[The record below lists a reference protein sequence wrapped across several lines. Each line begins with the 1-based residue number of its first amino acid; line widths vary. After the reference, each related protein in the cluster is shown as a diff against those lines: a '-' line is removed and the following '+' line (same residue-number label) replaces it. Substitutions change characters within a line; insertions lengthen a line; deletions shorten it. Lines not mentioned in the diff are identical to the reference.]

1 MKILIVD
8 DDKTTRKILSL
19 YLKEGGFNVT
29 TAENGL
35 NAMEKLGSDTFQ
47 LVMTDLNMPFM
58 DGIEFIKAI
67 KANPGT
73 AHIPALMLTAETDGE
88 EKDRA
93 FKAGADG
100 YLSKPVTAEELAVKI
115 RQMVKDALEKG
126 EKPNGKA

>member
-58 DGIEFIKAI
+58 DGIKFIKTI
-67 KANPGT
+67 KANPRT
-73 AHIPALMLTAETDGE
+73 ANIPALMLTAETDGE

-93 FKAGADG
+93 LKAGADG
-100 YLSKPVTAEELAVKI
+100 YLSKPVTAEELVAKI
-115 RQMVKDALEKG
+115 KQMLEDASEKG
-126 EKPNGKA
+126 EKPHGKA

>member
-115 RQMVKDALEKG
+115 RQMLEDALEKG